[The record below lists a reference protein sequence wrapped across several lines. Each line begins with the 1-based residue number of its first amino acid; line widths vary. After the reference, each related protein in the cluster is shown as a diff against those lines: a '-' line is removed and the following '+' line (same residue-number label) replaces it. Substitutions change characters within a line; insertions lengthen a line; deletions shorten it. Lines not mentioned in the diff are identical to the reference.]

1 MNTQLPQSN
10 SPQPQPHLWLVQSAF
25 SFLQGASLPQDLL
38 RVAQTEGYR
47 GICLTDFDGVYGL
60 PRFHLFARSSQFK
73 EEAQRHAAT
82 HPAATPGAHTAH
94 STPPP
99 AQQDMRLFYGTQ
111 VRINLHHPEDLKAPP
126 GCDPHSL
133 EAPAFLQSRLAL
145 IAENPQGYQALCRLL
160 RYTHRNGKAAAP
172 LDLND
177 PAVPWPSH
185 SVTAVL
191 PMRGPSLLCPPHRP
205 HAYQKWLDSVH
216 QLHQIW
222 NQQSNQQS
230 PFFLALTPPSQ
241 PLEQQAF
248 SAHLKAHTELSLP
261 LLATEDVFFA
271 SDHAKP
277 CHDLL
282 QAVRLNRPLAEVSP
296 WACFPN
302 TERKIQPWN
311 RLVSFCARH
320 PIFQKALAANVQ
332 LADRMHFSLDQ
343 LHYRYPREFVPE
355 GMSTPDFL
363 EQLTWKMAQTLYEG
377 KIPSRVQALLTKE
390 LALVRELDFADY
402 FLTVWDIV
410 TFARAQNI
418 LCQGRGSAA
427 NSCVCYVLGITAV
440 DPMQHDILFERF
452 ISRERGEPPD
462 IDVDF
467 EHERREEVIQY
478 IYERYGRS
486 RAAMVANVICF
497 RKQGALRA
505 AGKALG
511 LPLSRIDRVIKST
524 QDRFLR
530 GQELKDILK
539 QKISA
544 DQWELDETTID
555 LWLNHARLLQGLPR
569 HLGIHSGGFVI
580 SQNSLDEL
588 CPTEPATMAN
598 RTVIQWCKD
607 DLEGLGLFKIDV
619 LALGMLT
626 ALRKTLDAL
635 RQHGVRAPHPLPG
648 SHSLP
653 NLSLATIPANCLH
666 TYDMICRGQT
676 MGTFQI
682 ESRAQMSI
690 IPRLQP
696 RCFYDLVIQ
705 IGIIRPGPIVAGTV
719 TRYVKRRTGEE
730 AVTFP
735 DPRLRPILGRTL
747 GVPVFQEQVMRIAMA
762 VGNFT
767 PGEADELRRC
777 MGAWKMTGTI
787 YRFEEKLRA
796 GMQLNGIPDDFAD
809 QIYRQIEGFAEYGFP
824 ESHTISFA
832 HLAYAS
838 AWLKAHYPAYFL
850 LGLLNA
856 QPLGFY
862 SVHSLIQE
870 ARREGVQVS
879 PPCLVFS
886 DWDHR
891 IYPNGELRLGMRLV
905 TGLPEAA
912 ARSFCAARTGWYQ
925 QVARFAR
932 NRSKAPVQAQA
943 APPIDTT
950 LHTHRSLPSDPN
962 KANTEQDMHQRPHL
976 ALLSATD
983 LQAALESFFELM
995 DAHLDSK
1002 SCMTLITGG
1011 LLNAFS
1017 RDRRMLLWHKLGAPG
1032 TLHSDLDLRS
1042 FNQTDVDWLEE
1053 FEDLRDDTT
1062 VTGTSLRGHPMS
1074 AIKQHMWPY
1083 LDCDPNTLVCAQS
1096 LLDRR
1101 QELIGRRI
1109 RVCGLVNIK
1118 QAPPTA
1124 KGMVFVTLE
1133 DETGFMNLTFTPQ
1146 KASTYREILSGSGN
1160 GLLCVEGLLQGPGF
1174 GHSVL
1179 VAHAFP
1185 PRLPKASPPTQ
1196 PHAKI
1201 HSNRTTN
1208 AAQSQATEPM
1218 RHWGHTPF

>member
-1 MNTQLPQSN
+1 MKTCAVRTTTMLTR
-10 SPQPQPHLWLVQSAF
+10 PHLWLAQSAF

-38 RVAQTEGYR
+38 RAAHAEGYT

-60 PRFHLFARSSQFK
+60 PRFHLFARSAQFK
-73 EEAQRHAAT
+73 EERRTHAPEHKRAT
-82 HPAATPGAHTAH
+82 SQSAAH
-94 STPPP
+94 SADSQPDQLR
-99 AQQDMRLFYGTQ
+99 ADLRHDLRLFYGAQ
-111 VRINLHHPEDLKAPP
+111 VRISLHIPDDLSAPS
-126 GCDPHSL
+126 GCDPWSL
-133 EAPAFLQSRLAL
+133 EAPAFLQPRLAL
-145 IAENPQGYQALCRLL
+145 IAENLQGYKALCQLL
-160 RYTHRNGKAAAP
+160 RYTHRSGKAAEP
-172 LDLND
+172 LDLSD
-177 PAVPWPSH
+177 PGVPWPRQG
-185 SVTAVL
+185 VTAVL
-191 PMRGPSLLCPPHRP
+191 PMRGPSLLCPPHR
-205 HAYQKWLDSVH
+205 HNAFRKWLASVH

-222 NQQSNQQS
+222 VEQGHQQS

-241 PLEQQAF
+241 PLEQQSLA
-248 SAHLKAHTELSLP
+248 AHLAAHAELDLP
-261 LLATEDVFFA
+261 LLATEDAFFA
-271 SDHAKP
+271 SAGAKP

-302 TERKIQPWN
+302 AERRVQPCH
-311 RLVSFCARH
+311 RLVSFSAQR
-320 PIFQKALAANVQ
+320 PMFQLALEANLQ

-343 LHYRYPREFVPE
+343 LHYRYPREFVPD
-355 GMSTPDFL
+355 GMSAQDFL
-363 EQLTWKMAQTLYEG
+363 ENLCWERARQLYDQQ
-377 KIPSRVQALLTKE
+377 IPSRVQALLQKE
-390 LALVRELDFADY
+390 LNLIRDLDFADY

-410 TFARAQNI
+410 TFARSQNI

-427 NSCVCYVLGITAV
+427 NSCVCYVIGITAV

-478 IYERYGRS
+478 IYERYGRE

-505 AGKALG
+505 AGKAMG
-511 LPLSRIDRVIKST
+511 LPLNQIDRVLKSA

-530 GQELKDILK
+530 GQDLKVTLK
-539 QKISA
+539 QKLA
-544 DQWELDETTID
+544 AENWELDEPTID
-555 LWLNHARLLQGLPR
+555 RWLEGARSIQGLPR

-580 SQNSLDEL
+580 SQEDLDGL
-588 CPTEPATMAN
+588 SPTEPATMEN
-598 RTVIQWCKD
+598 RTVIQWSKD

-635 RQHGVRAPHPLPG
+635 REHSVRAPLPPPG
-648 SHSLP
+648 TRTLP
-653 NLSLATIPANCLH
+653 QWNLANIPPDCLH

-730 AVTFP
+730 PVTFP

-796 GMQLNGIPDDFAD
+796 GMQHNGIPDDFAD

-824 ESHTISFA
+824 ESHAISFA

-838 AWLKAHYPAYFL
+838 AWLKAHHPAYFL
-850 LGLLNA
+850 FGLLNA

-862 SVHSLIQE
+862 SVHSLVQE
-870 ARREGVQVS
+870 ARREGVRVL

-891 IYPNGELRLGMRLV
+891 IFPNGELRLGLRLV
-905 TGLPEAA
+905 RGLPEASA
-912 ARSFCAARTGWYQ
+912 HAFCRSRKGWYH
-925 QVARFAR
+925 QVARFSR
-932 NRSKAPVQAQA
+932 KS
-943 APPIDTT
+943 
-950 LHTHRSLPSDPN
+950 PSGQGLDPS
-962 KANTEQDMHQRPHL
+962 AD
-976 ALLSATD
+976 LSATD
-983 LQAALESFFELM
+983 TPCTPHPRPTLAVLRSDDLQAVLESFFELM

-1002 SCMTLITGG
+1002 SCMALITGG

-1017 RDRRMLLWHKLGAPG
+1017 RDRRMLLWHKLGVPG
-1032 TLHSDLDLRS
+1032 TLHSDLDLRG
-1042 FNQTDVDWLEE
+1042 FAGTYEDWLED
-1053 FEDLRDDTT
+1053 FEDLRDDTQI
-1062 VTGTSLRGHPMS
+1062 TGTSLSGHPLS
-1074 AIKQHMWPY
+1074 AIKKHMWPY
-1083 LDCDPNTLVCAQS
+1083 HGCNPKSLICAQE
-1096 LLDRR
+1096 LIDRR
-1101 QELIGRRI
+1101 EELIGRKV

-1133 DETGFMNLTFTPQ
+1133 DETGFINLTFTPQ
-1146 KASTYREILSGSGN
+1146 KTSAYRAILGGPGN
-1160 GLLCVEGLLQGPGF
+1160 GLLCAEGVMQGPGF
-1174 GHSVL
+1174 GHSVR
-1179 VAHAFP
+1179 VTHVFAP
-1185 PRLPKASPPTQ
+1185 GSPQSTAPQ
-1196 PHAKI
+1196 KQSGPHREARPSAGQQIQLTMKR
-1201 HSNRTTN
+1201 HVRTD
-1208 AAQSQATEPM
+1208 S
-1218 RHWGHTPF
+1218 